1 MKWRRRTFEVQMQ
14 LGPLAVDGFA
24 AGNFG
29 IRDVGRYRPSWSVTH
44 LPTGLRLT
52 PGNAGFANLDIA
64 KTFAERMASLT
75 DWGSL
80 DAKVE
85 DRALEGKMVTIWN
98 ELIALDTVKM
108 FEKHYGPAHRRL
120 G

>member
-1 MKWRRRTFEVQMQ
+1 MEWRRQTFEVQMQ
-14 LGPLAVDGFA
+14 QGPVAVEGLVAD
-24 AGNFG
+24 NFG
-29 IRDVGRYRPSWSVTH
+29 IRNIGRHRQSWSVIR

-75 DWGSL
+75 DWGCL
-80 DAKVE
+80 DAKAE
-85 DRALEGKMVTIWN
+85 NHALGVKMVAIWN
-98 ELIALDTVKM
+98 ELIVLDTAKLL
-108 FEKHYGPAHRRL
+108 EKHYGTARRT